1 MTVIQTNQ
9 VNMPND
15 PEIQKKIK
23 DALFEAS
30 CSYTRIAGEKDF
42 LKELFA
48 DLSEAVDLPKNYLQ
62 KISKL
67 YHSQNVNEV
76 VADQESVQE
85 LYYKIFPEA
94 VED

>member
-23 DALFEAS
+23 DALLEAS
-30 CSYTRIAGEKDF
+30 NSYTRIQGEKDF

-48 DLSEAVDLPKNYLQ
+48 DLSEVVDLPKNYLQ
-62 KISKL
+62 KLAKI
-67 YHSQNVNEV
+67 YYAQNINELT
-76 VADQESVQE
+76 ADQESVQE

-94 VED
+94 AAD

>member
-15 PEIQKKIK
+15 PAIQKKIK

-30 CSYTRIAGEKDF
+30 SSYVRIQGEKDF
-42 LKELFA
+42 LKEMFA
-48 DLSEAVDLPKNYLQ
+48 DLSKEVDLPKNYLQ
-62 KISKL
+62 KLAKI
-67 YHSQNVNEV
+67 YHNQNINELT
-76 VADQESVQE
+76 ADQESVQE

-94 VED
+94 AED